1 MAKGDITGR
10 FHKGSFYS
18 LPDKE
23 GVPMMRFTGEC
34 HREIEELDGAKAD
47 LEGCVVG
54 LDLPR
59 SEFDALIAKAVAEAK
74 KKYDKF
80 KDLTIS

>member
-10 FHKGSFYS
+10 FHKGQFSK

-23 GVPMMRFTGEC
+23 GTPMMRFTGEC
-34 HREIEELDGAKAD
+34 RREIEEMNGEKAD
-47 LEGCVVG
+47 LGGCVVN

-59 SEFDALIAKAVAEAK
+59 SEFDALIAKAITETK
-74 KKYDKF
+74 KNEKF